1 MFFVKK
7 ETLSE
12 NYIVPQL
19 VICEDKLV
27 SQKLRH
33 THNISFFSLQPGR
46 KCTSLANAACT
57 NEPRRDAGEGAIEDM
72 GRYILW

>member
-19 VICEDKLV
+19 VICEDLYDSV
-27 SQKLRH
+27 HVHVPDMYLD
-33 THNISFFSLQPGR
+33 
-46 KCTSLANAACT
+46 TSLYRGTLIRNVV
-57 NEPRRDAGEGAIEDM
+57 
-72 GRYILW
+72 YLIL